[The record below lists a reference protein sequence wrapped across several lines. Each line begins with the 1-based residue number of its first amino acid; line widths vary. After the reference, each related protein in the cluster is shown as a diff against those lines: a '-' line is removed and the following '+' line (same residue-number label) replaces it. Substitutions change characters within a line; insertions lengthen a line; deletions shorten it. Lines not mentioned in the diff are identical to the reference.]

1 MKRVYKYNVNKV
13 IKKEKN
19 VYIINNK
26 RYIIIIR
33 SDYMKKILSII
44 SIFVFSVCFI
54 GTVKADEAALS
65 DVATI
70 SSTIGG
76 QDKEITQ
83 TDTNNKYKFY
93 YKYVAISEKDFNDYI
108 AVRTT
113 LENSEDNSDAYTS
126 SATKVAEYESNF
138 QKLIPTPS
146 VKDVQGYTL
155 STDGNINLSNLSY
168 EKGKHNGYV
177 LAVAAVKDG
186 DTSRVY
192 ISRLILESTSATTL
206 GEIEIADEAS
216 TVTTNDT
223 NADNNSQQEEV
234 KTTKNPE
241 TGISDYAIYLVPVCL
256 ILGSTLLLKR
266 RYS

>member
-1 MKRVYKYNVNKV
+1 
-13 IKKEKN
+13 
-19 VYIINNK
+19 
-26 RYIIIIR
+26 
-33 SDYMKKILSII
+33 MKKILSII
-44 SIFVFSVCFI
+44 SIFVLSVCFI
-54 GTVKADEAALS
+54 GTVKADEVALS
-65 DVATI
+65 DIAAI

-108 AVRTT
+108 AARTT
-113 LENSEDNSDAYTS
+113 LENSDANSDAYTS

-138 QKLIPTPS
+138 QKLIPTAS

-155 STDGNINLSNLSY
+155 ATDGNINLSNLNY

-177 LAVAAVKDG
+177 LAIAAVKDG

-192 ISRLILESTSATTL
+192 ISRLILEATSATTL
-206 GEIEIADEAS
+206 GEIEITATSNTTTTTDTNTDDNTQNEE
-216 TVTTNDT
+216 VTT
-223 NADNNSQQEEV
+223 S
-234 KTTKNPE
+234 KNPE

-266 RYS
+266 RYSR